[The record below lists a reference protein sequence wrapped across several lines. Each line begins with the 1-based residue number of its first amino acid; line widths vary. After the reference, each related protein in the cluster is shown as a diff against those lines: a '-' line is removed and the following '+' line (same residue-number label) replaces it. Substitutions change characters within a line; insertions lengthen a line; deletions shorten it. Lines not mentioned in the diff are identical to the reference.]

1 MIAPAAPAALEAV
14 ARSALET
21 ALGRP
26 PDHLRRMTT
35 GRRNEVYAAEVA
47 GQGLIL
53 RLNSDPQPLE
63 GSARHI
69 PVFGALGIPVPAI
82 LAADYSKERLP
93 MAWQLQSRLPG
104 RDIGEV
110 IHDLGRRQLE
120 DLASRIAGVFERLA
134 TLPPPAWFGW
144 TSRGY
149 ATWLDRMTDGV
160 REIAE
165 RNRRTGVVGDDL
177 VRLVRRLV
185 DDRREIFANQ
195 PPVVHFDDLSSKNV
209 MVEDGVFTG
218 LVDLD
223 DLACGDPLEAVGRIR
238 ASWWGTPN
246 GDAYAEAVLSAMSL
260 DAESRRRVD
269 AYAAFNR
276 IAWLSEQGQVS
287 NANTTAAIDAG
298 AVTRDK
304 SIIADMIR
312 RLRLD

>member
-1 MIAPAAPAALEAV
+1 MTPPAALETI
-14 ARSALET
+14 ARRALET
-21 ALGRP
+21 ALGQA
-26 PDHLRRMTT
+26 PDELRRMTT
-35 GRRNEVYAAEVA
+35 GRRNEVFAAEVA

-53 RLNSDPQPLE
+53 RLNADPRPLE

-69 PVFGALGIPVPAI
+69 PIFRDLDIPVPDI
-82 LAADYSKERLP
+82 LAADYSKVRLP
-93 MAWQLQSRLPG
+93 LAWQLQSRMPG

-120 DLASRIAGVFERLA
+120 DLAFRIAGVFERLA
-134 TLPPPAWFGW
+134 TLAPQAWFGW

-149 ATWLDRMTDGV
+149 ATWLDRMTDSA

-165 RNRRTGVVGDDL
+165 RDRRTGVVGDDL

-185 DDRREIFANQ
+185 DDRREIFARQ

-209 MVEDGVFTG
+209 MVEAGLFTG

-223 DLACGDPLEAVGRIR
+223 DLACGDPLEAVGRIQ

-246 GDAYAEAVLSAMSL
+246 GDAYSAAVMAAMGL
-260 DAESRRRVD
+260 DAAACRRVEV
-269 AYAAFNR
+269 YALFNR

-287 NANTTAAIDAG
+287 NANTTPAIDAA

-304 SIIADMIR
+304 LIIADMIR
-312 RLRLD
+312 RLELD